1 MVAVSG
7 HDSAELCEAPTFL
20 RHFWFLPTIGAD
32 MRKRLP
38 VLLVLVSLL
47 SGCGGGRTFDSIK
60 KMAPVVLLVSLA
72 AFTSRAQDRRLST
85 STTR

>member
-1 MVAVSG
+1 
-7 HDSAELCEAPTFL
+7 
-20 RHFWFLPTIGAD
+20 

-47 SGCGGGRTFDSIK
+47 SGCGGRTFDSIK

-72 AFTSRAQDRRLST
+72 AFTSRAHDRRLGQSP
-85 STTR
+85 TR

>member
-1 MVAVSG
+1 MAFKM
-7 HDSAELCEAPTFL
+7 CETTTFL
-20 RHFWFLPTIGAD
+20 RHSGLPLTRSSL

-47 SGCGGGRTFDSIK
+47 SGCGGRTFDSIK

-72 AFTSRAQDRRLST
+72 ALTSRGQDRGLSR
-85 STTR
+85 SPAR